1 MSFFVGCWIGIVT
14 KSVLLLNDIEYE
26 CIMSI
31 SDGHEGD
38 NRRDDEA
45 KTEDADELVEAI
57 GWCGRDVHAIDWVTP
72 ISIPMRFDGC
82 CLWWCYLVSSVQ
94 RLHLRFP
101 PVPCT
106 RLRFSMLLPSV
117 HFLVV

>member
-57 GWCGRDVHAIDWVTP
+57 GWCGGDVHAVDWVTP
-72 ISIPMRFDGC
+72 YVIDHLM
-82 CLWWCYLVSSVQ
+82 SV
-94 RLHLRFP
+94 
-101 PVPCT
+101 C
-106 RLRFSMLLPSV
+106 
-117 HFLVV
+117 